1 MTALGKNSIPND
13 WLPEG
18 KVFLYNCFTDLFG
31 SSICGDALYDYLK
44 EINADVEYIH
54 EDMTHEQM
62 IVYMVMDFYNYLYP
76 DKLFGLL

>member
-1 MTALGKNSIPND
+1 MTALEKTPFPMTGFR
-13 WLPEG
+13 
-18 KVFLYNCFTDLFG
+18 KVRFLYNCFTDLFG